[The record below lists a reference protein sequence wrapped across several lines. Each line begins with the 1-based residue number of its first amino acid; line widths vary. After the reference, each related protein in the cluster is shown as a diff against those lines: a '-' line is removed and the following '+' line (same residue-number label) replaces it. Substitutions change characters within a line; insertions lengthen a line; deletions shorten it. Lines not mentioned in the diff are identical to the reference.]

1 MKYYCVLYLYLY
13 YVKKKNN
20 KIYKSFGFM
29 ITILLLKSKCF
40 IRFKNDSWP
49 FFKSQSEI
57 HLSDE

>member
-1 MKYYCVLYLYLY
+1 
-13 YVKKKNN
+13 
-20 KIYKSFGFM
+20 M